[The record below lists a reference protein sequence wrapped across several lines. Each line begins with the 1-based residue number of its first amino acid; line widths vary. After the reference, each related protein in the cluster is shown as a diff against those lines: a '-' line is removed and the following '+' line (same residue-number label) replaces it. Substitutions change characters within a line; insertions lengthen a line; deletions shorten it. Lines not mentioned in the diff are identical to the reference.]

1 MLLLFSFVLVCA
13 LSLYHRAVIA
23 PILAS
28 VE

>member
-1 MLLLFSFVLVCA
+1 MFLLFSFVLVAA
-13 LSLYHRAVIA
+13 LCLYNRFVIA

>member
-1 MLLLFSFVLVCA
+1 MLLLFSVVLACPLAV
-13 LSLYHRAVIA
+13 YHRAVIA

>member
-1 MLLLFSFVLVCA
+1 MLLLFSFVLACA
-13 LSLYHRAVIA
+13 LAVYHRAVIA